1 VTDLYF
7 SEQANALLEELEGT
21 PSRQH
26 LLGRINT
33 ALDMLETD
41 PHDVRCRRR
50 RFNTIGCWTIT
61 VISDEGDW
69 LILWS
74 ERNEL
79 DTEVNIHAITP
90 DP

>member
-1 VTDLYF
+1 MTDLYF
-7 SEQANALLEELEGT
+7 SEQANALLEQLEST

-33 ALDMLETD
+33 ALDVLEAD

-50 RFNTIGCWTIT
+50 RFDTIGCWAIT
-61 VISDEGDW
+61 VISNDGDW

-79 DTEVNIHAITP
+79 ATEVNVRAITP

>member
-7 SEQANALLEELEGT
+7 SEQANALLEELKGT

-50 RFNTIGCWTIT
+50 RFNTIGCWAIT

-74 ERNEL
+74 ERNER